1 MFDYLLGLNGP
12 RSGYS
17 YAIGDILGAGL
28 IMGGSTLLGSILGS
42 RSNNS
47 ANKMN
52 YQLGKETNELNYKM
66 HQEDIQQ
73 QWDMWNAQNEYNTPV
88 NQAKRL
94 QAAGINPQL
103 AMQDG
108 NLGMAGSMS
117 VPAGAPAQRPADM
130 KPYDWSSALN
140 QFGSQIAS
148 AVQMNLESKMQAAE
162 IRNKN
167 ASSALMEVD
176 AQTRHQINMANLR
189 KTMMD
194 SSVSKWQRNLAKLQY
209 NFEKR
214 TEEMRFLQLQ
224 NQNKLLASQDEVNV
238 AQADLTRWQ
247 KLSGELHDKLDIKA
261 DKRASRQLNALL
273 EQIHEQVEEI
283 NARTDLTQHQVA
295 TEVHRA
301 ISIQLENKGK
311 VFDNAQK
318 AVIYQYLEPKILSEI
333 NKNNRE
339 SGSFSVGIGMH
350 GINVSVPTVGH
361 YDEHNNKK

>member
-1 MFDYLLGLNGP
+1 MCVIAP
-12 RSGYS
+12 EV
-17 YAIGDILGAGL
+17 GAGL
-28 IMGGSTLLGSILGS
+28 IMGGASLIGSLFGHH
-42 RSNNS
+42 SNKS
-47 ANKMN
+47 ANQMN

-66 HQEDIQQ
+66 HQEDIKQ

-108 NLGMAGSMS
+108 NLGMASSMS

-140 QFGSQIAS
+140 LFGSQIAS
-148 AVQMNLESKMQAAE
+148 AVQLNLESKMQAAE

-176 AQTRHQINMANLR
+176 AQTRHQINMASLR
-189 KTMMD
+189 QTMMNTRL
-194 SSVSKWQRNLAKLQY
+194 SKWQRNLARVQY

-214 TEEMRFLQLQ
+214 AEELKFLQLQ
-224 NQNKLLASQDEVNV
+224 SQNKLLATQDEFTS
-238 AQADLTRWQ
+238 AQTDLARWQ
-247 KLSGELHDKLDIKA
+247 KLSGELHDKLDIRA
-261 DKRASRQLNALL
+261 DERATRQLNAMLDVL
-273 EQIHEQVEEI
+273 HEQVEEI
-283 NARTDLTQHQVA
+283 KARTDLTQHQVA

-301 ISIQLENKGK
+301 ISTQLDNKGK

-318 AVIYQYLEPKILSEI
+318 AVIYHYLEPKLISEI

-339 SGSFSVGIGMH
+339 SGNKSFGVSILGT
-350 GINVSVPTVGH
+350 GINMSIPKTSR
-361 YDEHNNKK
+361 YDKDNTTGD